1 VSDGIRLRPMVHVTD
16 MAAAVSFYETL
27 GAQVVQGS
35 KDGDWVLL
43 RVAGGE
49 IGLLAHPPNPE
60 QNEGTVE
67 LSFQATVPLDQV
79 EERLR
84 AAGAP
89 ITQPVQEVGFGRQLQ
104 LTSPDGLLI
113 KIDELDPG
121 LFS

>member
-1 VSDGIRLRPMVHVTD
+1 MSDGIRLRPMVHVTD

-89 ITQPVQEVGFGRQLQ
+89 ITQPLQEVGFGRQLQ

>member
-43 RVAGGE
+43 RVVGGD

-67 LSFQATVPLDQV
+67 LSFQATVPLDQI

-84 AAGAP
+84 VAGAP
-89 ITQPVQEVGFGRQLQ
+89 VTQPVQEVGFGRQLQ

>member
-43 RVAGGE
+43 RVAGGD

-67 LSFQATVPLDQV
+67 LSFQATVPLDQI

-84 AAGAP
+84 VAGAP
-89 ITQPVQEVGFGRQLQ
+89 VTQPVQEVGFGRQLQ
-104 LTSPDGLLI
+104 LTSPGGLLI

>member
-35 KDGDWVLL
+35 EDGDWVLL

-89 ITQPVQEVGFGRQLQ
+89 VTQPVQEVGFGRQLQ

>member
-1 VSDGIRLRPMVHVTD
+1 MVHVTD

-43 RVAGGE
+43 RAAGGE

-89 ITQPVQEVGFGRQLQ
+89 ITQPPLQEVGFGRQLQ

>member
-1 VSDGIRLRPMVHVTD
+1 MSDGIRLRPMVHVTD
-16 MAAAVSFYETL
+16 MPAAVAFYEKL
-27 GAQVVQGS
+27 GAEVVHGS
-35 KDGDWVLL
+35 RDGDWVLL

-49 IGLLAHPPNPE
+49 IGLLVHPPNPE

-67 LSFQATVPLDQV
+67 LSFQATAPLDQI

-89 ITQPVQEVGFGRQLQ
+89 LTQPIQEVGFGRQLQ

-113 KIDELDPG
+113 KIDELDPDR
-121 LFS
+121 FS

>member
-16 MAAAVSFYETL
+16 MPSAVAFYETL
-27 GAQVVQGS
+27 GAEVVHGS
-35 KDGDWVLL
+35 RDGDWVLL

-67 LSFQATVPLDQV
+67 LSFEATAPLDQV

-89 ITQPVQEVGFGRQLQ
+89 LTQPIQEVGFGRQLQ

-113 KIDELDPG
+113 KIDELDPDR
-121 LFS
+121 FS

>member
-1 VSDGIRLRPMVHVTD
+1 MSDGIRLRPMVHVTD

-67 LSFQATVPLDQV
+67 LSFQATVPLDQI

-89 ITQPVQEVGFGRQLQ
+89 VTQPVQEVGFGRQLQ